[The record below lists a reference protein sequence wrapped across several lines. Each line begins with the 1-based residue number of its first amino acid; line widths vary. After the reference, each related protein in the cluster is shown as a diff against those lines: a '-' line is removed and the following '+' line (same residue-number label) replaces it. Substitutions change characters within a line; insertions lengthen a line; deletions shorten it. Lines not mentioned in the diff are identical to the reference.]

1 MAENVEYEVDLD
13 EGKPLPKS
21 APEPKAEV
29 KSKPSLEIEIEDDT
43 PEADRGRQ
51 PIPKEMVEKLEQETE
66 LDKYDD
72 EVKSKLRAMK
82 KVYHDERREKER
94 AAREREE
101 ALALARQALEENK
114 RLKSRIS
121 EGEKVF
127 ASTAKD
133 AAEQALFI
141 AKAEYKA
148 AYDAGDGEA
157 LAAAQVKVTQAA
169 LALQKAEEFK
179 PTLQTQEKEIQLPK
193 TETPQLEPR
202 TAEWLSENTWFG
214 SPKHKAMSSYAYGV
228 HEELLDEYGQSFNGT
243 KDYFRRI
250 DKAMRQRFPDYFKEQ
265 DGEEEVKEVKEVK
278 EVDVE
283 DQKPQQV
290 RTKSAPVV
298 APASRS
304 TAPKKVRLKQSQIE
318 VAKRLGISPEAYAKE
333 FLKLEN

>member
-1 MAENVEYEVDLD
+1 MAENVDYEIDLD
-13 EGKPLPKS
+13 EGKPLEKS
-21 APEPKAEV
+21 APEA
-29 KSKPSLEIEIEDDT
+29 KSKVSLDIEIEDDT
-43 PEADRGRQ
+43 PEEDRGRQ
-51 PIPKEMVEKLEQETE
+51 PIPKEIVDKLDQETE

-72 EVKSKLRAMK
+72 EVKSKLKAMK

-94 AAREREE
+94 ASREREE
-101 ALALARQALEENK
+101 AIALAKQALEENK

-133 AAEQALFI
+133 AAERALQI
-141 AKAEYKA
+141 AQSEYKA

-157 LAAAQVKVTQAA
+157 LATAQVKVAQAA
-169 LALQKAEEFK
+169 IALQRVEDFK
-179 PTLQTQEKEIQLPK
+179 PTLQTQEKEIQVSK
-193 TETPQLEPR
+193 TETTQQLEPR

-214 SPKHKAMSSYAYGV
+214 SPKHKAMSSFAYGV
-228 HEELLDEYGQSFNGT
+228 HEELLDEYGSGFNGT

-265 DGEEEVKEVKEVK
+265 DGEEVKEVG
-278 EVDVE
+278 VE
-283 DQKPQQV
+283 DQKPQQA
-290 RTKSAPVV
+290 RTKPAPVV

-304 TAPKKVRLKQSQIE
+304 TAPKKVRLKQSQID